1 MILSCLYT
9 KYTDKRGWGVY
20 THADIDAGEVIEIS
34 PVVVMSAEDRA
45 LLDKTELYNYIFEWE
60 DDKCC
65 LGMGYVSVYNHSY
78 SSNCEYFQDFDDN
91 TILIRTT
98 RHIKANEELF
108 INYNGDWDN
117 DKPVW
122 FEAI

>member
-9 KYTDKRGWGVY
+9 KYTEQRGWGVY
-20 THADIDAGEVIEIS
+20 THAEIEDGEVIEIS
-34 PVVVMSAEDRA
+34 PVVVMSAEDRV
-45 LLDKTELYNYIFEWE
+45 LLDQTELYNYIFEWDE
-60 DDKCC
+60 NKCC
-65 LGMGYVSVYNHSY
+65 LGMGYISVYNHSY
-78 SSNCEYFQDFDDN
+78 QSNCEYFQDYDDN

-98 RHIKANEELF
+98 RHIKADEELF

-122 FEAI
+122 FNAI